1 MVECRYTNK
10 EKSYHE
16 RIRPRITIDC
26 CCVVCYSCISVQQLH
41 PVHLRRI
48 DMEYFGYFADQERY
62 EAEQELNDVLDR
74 EEENYIMMMGSQEIA
89 PEVVE

>member
-1 MVECRYTNK
+1 MLECRYTNK
-10 EKSYHE
+10 EKSYE
-16 RIRPRITIDC
+16 RIRSRITIDC

-74 EEENYIMMMGSQEIA
+74 EEENYIMMMQQQEVI
-89 PEVVE
+89 PEVIE